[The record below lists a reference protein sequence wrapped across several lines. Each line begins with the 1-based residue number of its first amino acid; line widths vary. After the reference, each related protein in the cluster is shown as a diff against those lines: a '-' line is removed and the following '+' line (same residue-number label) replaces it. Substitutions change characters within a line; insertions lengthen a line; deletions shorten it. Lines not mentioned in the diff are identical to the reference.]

1 MSSSILNESP
11 RLQIRNRDNF
21 PGSTPT
27 VINSFGDGRTGVRTI
42 HFNDQNTVIFKTSD
56 NVSYP
61 HVLDET
67 SAYLSASSL
76 SRTGS
81 SIVTSGAIVKGVSD
95 TTLVNL
101 YDVAATP
108 GPFIE
113 DGLFE
118 QVETDFFLTG
128 TSPSI
133 LPGFDSPLSSK
144 TIIRIDLSTNEEQ
157 ILTRYADGRG
167 SVQDPGGRF
176 LGQNFTGFCY
186 YNFDLKRWEQKGL
199 EDPGTGGSDHF
210 DYAVERDAGL
220 DESSVISGTGNF
232 PLQFIPD
239 PGHDR
244 RLDSYSPVVTQ
255 LEYDRIGTPTVSCFG
270 PFANQYH
277 ATSSQ
282 TIKLK
287 DYIQHPFLLEK
298 AVVHLPI
305 EAEKGAADFFED
317 FNFIVNQDNYVFFI
331 YRQERNIL
339 GSNKIV
345 GIPETGYPIG
355 DVKFLSTGNYKNDSP
370 LQITSSLRSIVLSA
384 SIAFYNATAS
394 FEQASF
400 GFPGRGSADVYTFS
414 PSNTPAFE
422 YDWGIDPFATGVS
435 SRSVLGQ
442 FTGSVTL
449 EALPAVA
456 SAQTLGHF
464 RVPRATT
471 PIDTKDITRIWNY
484 WPGGT
489 TVYPFGPEE
498 AHGKWYIEDNLWNGI
513 SQTAKGTFIFGRE
526 PVGLNIE
533 FGYPTFN
540 AYSDPNSVG
549 TLSFKDIKG
558 GQLPIEKPDPR
569 VQKIFGGKSNGIS
582 RSGINITYEAEQ
594 SAISPYL
601 LFPDDELVI
610 GFDAGLG
617 IVDGMRHC
625 NMTGSLLKIKPGQA
639 RLTLYGSLVKG
650 TEEFHQGINQ
660 ELTSDSVIEYLH
672 FDNVPVDQFEIFSR
686 ENYGRGGS
694 QRVFAGNISSNDN
707 DDLFDS
713 SLRAVGARRVIANDT
728 SYGNIAK
735 RRIYLY
741 SPPIDFRSKVILR
754 YDWLLRGFVETGDD
768 QPTKPLTRDRLFN
781 KGVIIPRKKYR
792 QMAINSLNERY
803 YDTLL
808 PSVADYLIEGGY
820 ESVGAYIRNEG
831 FAYYY
836 RSGSEFGNPT
846 LLKYDSGE
854 VSPVRSEPIAG
865 NRILEYGSDSLPI
878 GPFAKNPQ
886 RFTEQPT
893 SFIIMSATFDGTP
906 AGTSPWPAYQESLV
920 TNQIAVQYLAFTRG
934 YRSGLYWTVGYRGY
948 DVYDRD
954 EDLTNRNWKLHHS
967 LTGSQGYK
975 YGIQGI
981 LPKYSSVIFRPN
993 RYGQFRDMLEQRKY
1007 GTFFDEIGISPD
1019 GQLTG
1024 KTGLRD
1030 GPISVRFKSPSEQ
1043 GFVSGSDP
1051 GILGSSNRSTSA
1063 TSSLPYDDG
1072 KFSNWSSVF

>member
-11 RLQIRNRDNF
+11 RLQIRDRDNR

-101 YDVAATP
+101 YDDAATP

-339 GSNKIV
+339 GSNEIV
-345 GIPETGYPIG
+345 NFPGTSFPAG
-355 DVKFLSTGNYKNDSP
+355 KSFLSTGNYKNDSP

-489 TVYPFGPEE
+489 TVYPFGPTGS
-498 AHGKWYIEDNLWNGI
+498 HGKWYIENLWSGI
-513 SQTAKGTFIFGRE
+513 SPASAPEFGVRTSTARRID
-526 PVGLNIE
+526 
-533 FGYPTFN
+533 FGYPTFD
-540 AYSDPNSVG
+540 AYSDPNNPG

-558 GQLPIEKPDPR
+558 GQLPIEKVDPR
-569 VQKIFGGKSNGIS
+569 VQKIFGGANSGIFK
-582 RSGINITYEAEQ
+582 SGINITYGAEQ

-660 ELTSDSVIEYLH
+660 ELTSDSVVEYLH
-672 FDNVPVDQFEIFSR
+672 FDNVPVDQFEILSR

-694 QRVFAGNISSNDN
+694 QRVFAGVMTPNDN
-707 DDLFDS
+707 DALFNS
-713 SLRAVGARRVIANDT
+713 SLVDVGSRRVIANDA
-728 SYGNIAK
+728 SYGIITRGKLKAT
-735 RRIYLY
+735 
-741 SPPIDFRSKVILR
+741 PPPVFIDMRFTLR
-754 YDWLLRGFVETGDD
+754 YDWVLKGFVETGDD
-768 QPTKPLTRDRLFN
+768 QPREPLTRDRLFS
-781 KGVIIPRKKYR
+781 KGLIIPRKKYR
-792 QMAINSLNERY
+792 QMTINSLNERY

-820 ESVGAYIRNEG
+820 ESVTSYVVDEG
-831 FAYYY
+831 LPFAQ
-836 RSGSEFGNPT
+836 RTVRKGKLGSPT
-846 LLKYDSGE
+846 LLKYDSGAD
-854 VSPVRSEPIAG
+854 SPASFDIAG

-893 SFIIMSATFDGTP
+893 SLIIMSATFDGTDP
-906 AGTSPWPAYQESLV
+906 LTSPWPDYQESLV
-920 TNQIAVQYLAFTRG
+920 TNQIAVQYLTFTRG

-948 DVYDRD
+948 GDS
-954 EDLTNRNWKLHHS
+954 DLAKDLADRNWKLHHS